1 MAKISILLADDHEVV
16 REGLRALL
24 AAEQDMEV
32 VAEAQNGLDAV
43 NLVRQ
48 VAPEVVVMDIVMPVL
63 NGLEA
68 TRQILERAPTT
79 KVLVLTS
86 FEDADRAAQLIS
98 AGASGYLTKRS
109 AVHELA
115 EAIRTVRRGKTCVS
129 PAIAKRLRDQGPP
142 EFRGQ
147 GARKS
152 GELTQREA
160 QVLQLI
166 AEGFS
171 NKGIAAELG
180 ISMKTVE
187 KHRQTVMD
195 KLNIHEIAGLT
206 RYAISKGVVE
216 QKPASVGNAETPDT
230 PDFRPG

>member
-1 MAKISILLADDHEVV
+1 MHSLKHTTF
-16 REGLRALL
+16 LRFSA
-24 AAEQDMEV
+24 
-32 VAEAQNGLDAV
+32 
-43 NLVRQ
+43 
-48 VAPEVVVMDIVMPVL
+48 
-63 NGLEA
+63 
-68 TRQILERAPTT
+68 ILEQAPNT

-86 FEDADRAAQLIS
+86 YEDADRAAQLIT
-98 AGASGYLTKRS
+98 AGASAYLTKRS

-115 EAIRTVRRGKTCVS
+115 EAIRTVRRGKTYVS
-129 PAIAKRLRDQGPP
+129 PEVAKRLRDQGPP
-142 EFRGQ
+142 EFRGGQ

-187 KHRQTVMD
+187 KHRQAVMD

-206 RYAISKGVVE
+206 RYAISKGVVA
-216 QKPASVGNAETPDT
+216 QKPAG
-230 PDFRPG
+230 

>member
-24 AAEQDMEV
+24 AGEQDMEV

-43 NLVRQ
+43 NLARQ
-48 VAPEVVVMDIVMPVL
+48 VSPEVVIMDIAMPVL

-68 TRQILERAPTT
+68 TRQILVQSPNT

-86 FEDADRAAQLIS
+86 FEDADRAAQLIR

-115 EAIRTVRRGKTCVS
+115 EAIRNVRRGKTCFS
-129 PAIAKRLRDQGPP
+129 PEIAKRLRDQGPP
-142 EFRGQ
+142 EFRVGQ
-147 GARKS
+147 GNRKS

-187 KHRQTVMD
+187 KHRQAVMD

-206 RYAISKGVVE
+206 RYAIAKGVVE
-216 QKPASVGNAETPDT
+216 QKPAVSNKPE
-230 PDFRPG
+230 